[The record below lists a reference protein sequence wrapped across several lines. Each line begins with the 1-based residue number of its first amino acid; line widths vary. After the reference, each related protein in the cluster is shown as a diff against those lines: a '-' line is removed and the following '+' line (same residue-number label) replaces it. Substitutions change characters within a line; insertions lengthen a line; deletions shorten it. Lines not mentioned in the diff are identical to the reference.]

1 MLETASVASGESP
14 GHRREGH
21 GGTSEEGEEEDAVI
35 GARGASHRDA
45 LGFQQ
50 MHKEFGGRF
59 AALDDKMDA
68 GFARVDARLDRVD
81 RDLDSVKSDLQIVK
95 SDLTLVK
102 QDVARLQLAVTEH
115 GRQLELVRPVTQE

>member
-1 MLETASVASGESP
+1 MAG
-14 GHRREGH
+14 RRKKVKRK
-21 GGTSEEGEEEDAVI
+21 TRSSELAELRTEM
-35 GARGASHRDA
+35 RS
-45 LGFQQ
+45 GFQQ
-50 MHKEFGGRF
+50 MHKEFGGQF